1 MEKQTSQRNKQMSL
15 VFSPNLLNEAP
26 YRTVQKANTKLFNQL
41 KPNEKQLLKEWGY
54 KNNGVKNAVNS
65 HLFLVAYIKY
75 HSLNLYRIK
84 LQQAYYQ
91 DVVNPS
97 KELKNDILK
106 GFKLEAIQELM
117 NYIVELIELNRKNRL
132 NIKITDYSEQLYI
145 LIDDMVDQ
153 ELEDWTDVFIK
164 RQLGKFKLLLTWREL
179 KLSSEIEEEN
189 YNTCKSNIETLQ
201 KEGYQLESSI
211 DLNTDSNALKDS
223 LKKLVLKKTHQDLKD
238 TYSFYI
244 KNNLESLGYI
254 YKLDIANIENIAT
267 DLSQLLVDNLSEDWQ
282 SQSKYTKLLGIL
294 NDYLTSKEYPKN
306 VANDMSKDL
315 LIYADQMEQIKGMIR
330 LKKLT
335 NAKAA

>member
-1 MEKQTSQRNKQMSL
+1 MSL
-15 VFSPNLLNEAP
+15 VLSPNLLNEAP

-75 HSLNLYRIK
+75 HSLNLCRIN

-117 NYIVELIELNRKNRL
+117 NYIVELIELNRKNRF
-132 NIKITDYSEQLYI
+132 NIKITDNSEQLYI

-164 RQLGKFKLLLTWREL
+164 RQIGKFKLLLTWREL
-179 KLSSEIEEEN
+179 KLSSEIEEEK
-189 YNTCKSNIETLQ
+189 YNTCKSNIKTLQ

-211 DLNTDSNALKDS
+211 DLNTDSDALKYS
-223 LKKLVLKKTHQDLKD
+223 LEKLVLKKTHQDLKVN
-238 TYSFYI
+238 YSIYI
-244 KNNLESLGYI
+244 ECNLKSLGYI
-254 YKLDIANIENIAT
+254 YKLDITNIENIAT
-267 DLSQLLVDNLSEDWQ
+267 DLSQLLVDNLSEGWQ
-282 SQSKYTKLLGIL
+282 FQSKYTKLLDIL
-294 NDYLTSKEYPKN
+294 NNYLTSKKYPKN

-315 LIYADQMEQIKGMIR
+315 LTYADQMERIEGMSR

-335 NAKAA
+335 NAKTA